1 LSHDPQQL
9 SPGAFTIRD
18 GLSDAV
24 RYWEPRRWLYNAALA
39 VVVLVCFSLDA
50 RLAWRE
56 FTFQTTVLI
65 FICAVLANVAYCAA
79 YLVDVVLQYS
89 AVRESWRGRRWILF
103 AIGTL
108 FAGAITY
115 LVATALFSP
124 GNGN

>member
-1 LSHDPQQL
+1 MNHDSQQL
-9 SPGAFTIRD
+9 SSGAFAVRD

-50 RLAWRE
+50 RSAWRGL
-56 FTFQTTVLI
+56 TFQTLVLV

-89 AVRESWRGRRWILF
+89 AVRQSWRGRRWILLV
-103 AIGTL
+103 IGTL

-124 GNGN
+124 GTGN